1 MKRDATPGC
10 DKLMN
15 CKIEIGSVIGLG
27 KSLVEV
33 DIDSFPLINTPF
45 RGVICGSRIS
55 NCFKSFTT
63 STRAQNRTTE
73 T

>member
-1 MKRDATPGC
+1 MKRDATPDC

-33 DIDSFPLINTPF
+33 DIDSFPVINTTLQ
-45 RGVICGSRIS
+45 RVICGSRIS
-55 NCFKSFTT
+55 NSFKSFTT
-63 STRAQNRTTE
+63 STRAQDRTTE